1 MKTNIPCTLFVALAA
16 LCLSGAQ
23 TAIADSFPAAIEYKE
38 TFTRILQ
45 EEDVGQWQPGSE
57 RSVKEITTNA
67 SGSRVAFIVKLAFA
81 ADRHFYV
88 MNGDGTGLTDIT
100 SSLPAEVSTIAI
112 RTGTLQM
119 NDSGSRLF
127 FEGDPGDT
135 AGNDIYYCDVGTMT
149 CGPAVLGLDNVSN
162 KKVYDIN
169 RAGTRLFF
177 RHDAGWDPMAQK
189 HQQGLYYAN
198 VGRAPVQII
207 RWDQLPHDPTCTEYA
222 YNRLYFLGS
231 SGNGKRLL
239 FTWDQDYCG
248 DHAWGMWSTGL
259 GGNPV
264 RVARETHDRVW
275 DTGEFNLLNIIT
287 NDGKKVLYQVEDK
300 GNPEKLYLVDL
311 PTKKKTLLAK
321 TRAANGF
328 DSLCLSA
335 AGGYAR
341 FYAIP
346 GYLNTRVDLATGAK
360 RDTLSY
366 LIPGYD
372 PYHGDISTDLTA
384 NGRYYFHRSHVE
396 NVVHKIDTAP
406 RNFSVV
412 PNIRRIWFDQPALL
426 HDGTTTVTVYAKVS
440 DAQGLDN
447 IEWVKMRTLVEGVE
461 YVDWKLFNPGWSNTE
476 PLFYNPVLY
485 DDGTHGDKTAG
496 DGIFTNNTLK
506 TRGDSGFYDHYTL
519 PQDVG
524 IRVVAKDVDSNYVI
538 ADTNLSVAHELPP
551 VVRIR
556 AIDSVASEPGKNRGR
571 FVISRT
577 GSTGVPFFVKY
588 AVSGTATNGVDY
600 GTLSGRTWIPAGAFS
615 RTLVV
620 KPIDDVESEGGETV
634 IATILKHKN
643 YVVSSRKRAK
653 IVIRDNDQQA
663 VGGSTGN

>member
-1 MKTNIPCTLFVALAA
+1 MKTKIPCTLSVALAA

-38 TFTRILQ
+38 TFTRVLQ
-45 EEDVGQWQPGSE
+45 EEDVADWSPGKDRFVSE
-57 RSVKEITTNA
+57 MTTNA
-67 SGSRVAFIVKLAFA
+67 SGSRVAFIVKLNLF

-100 SSLPAEVSTIAI
+100 SSIPAEVSIVGV

-119 NDSGSRLF
+119 DESGSRIF
-127 FEGDPGDT
+127 FEGNPGRTDYT
-135 AGNDIYYCDVGTMT
+135 DIHYWDVGIMA
-149 CGPAVLGLDNVSN
+149 CNPAVEGLVNVNN

-177 RHDAGWDPMAQK
+177 RHDAGWDPAAQK

-198 VGRAPVQII
+198 VGGAPVQVMH
-207 RWDQLPHDPTCTEYA
+207 WDLLPHDPSCTREWH
-222 YNRLYFLGS
+222 NNLYFLGS

-248 DHAWGMWSTGL
+248 DHARGMWSAGL
-259 GGNPV
+259 GGYPV

-275 DTGEFNLLNIIT
+275 DTGEFNLLNILT
-287 NDGKKVLYQVEDK
+287 TDGTKVLYQVEDK
-300 GNPEKLYLVDL
+300 GNPAKLYLVDL

-321 TRAANGF
+321 TSAANGF

-341 FYAIP
+341 LYAIP
-346 GYLNTRVDLATGAK
+346 GYLNTRVDPATGAR
-360 RDTLSY
+360 RDTLST

-396 NVVHKIDTAP
+396 KVVHKIDTAP

-412 PNIRRIWFDQPALL
+412 PNIRRIWFDQPAFL

-447 IEWVKMRTLVEGVE
+447 IEWVKMHTLVEGVE
-461 YVDWKLFNPGWSNTE
+461 YVDWKLFNPAWSTTE
-476 PLFYNPVLY
+476 PLFYNATLY

-496 DGIFTNNTLK
+496 DGIFTNNTLR
-506 TRGDSGFYDHYTL
+506 TRGDSGFYNRYTL
-519 PQDVG
+519 PNDVG
-524 IRVVAKDVDSNYVI
+524 IRVVAKDVDSNYAI
-538 ADTNLSVAHELPP
+538 ADTSLSVAYELPP
-551 VVRIR
+551 VVSIR
-556 AIDSVASEPGKNRGR
+556 AIDSVASEPGRNRGR

-577 GSTGVPFFVKY
+577 GSTDAPLFVKY
-588 AVSGTATNGVDY
+588 AVSGTATSGVDY
-600 GTLSGRTWIPAGAFS
+600 KTLSGRTWIPTGADS

-620 KPIDDVESEGGETV
+620 KPIDDTESEGGETI
-634 IATILKHKN
+634 IATILNHGN
-643 YVVSSRKRAK
+643 YVASSRKKAR

-663 VGGSTGN
+663 EGGSTVN